1 MSTNWTSPETV
12 LHRSLRALVALATR
26 QGLVQGLNFLG
37 STVIARVLAPA
48 DYGVYAIVIFLA
60 SLLSRVAT
68 SGLGANLVRQEE
80 EPEEADYR
88 AVFTAQIGPILLASV
103 ALGLGAGPV
112 AGLYGLP
119 DGGVRLMQW
128 IALAFA
134 VSSFTTIPM
143 NRLERHLMF
152 RQVALIEIA
161 QMLAFQS
168 VAVAFAL
175 RGNAILGFGIA
186 VLARAGTGAVMANL
200 FCPWLPRFTRDVA
213 RIRRHARFGVVFQ
226 AAFLVSALKDSI
238 TTVFVGILMGTASV
252 GMLGWAGMVSSY
264 PVLVLMATQ
273 RVYLPAF
280 ARLREFPEHL
290 GRSVELTL
298 QFANACA
305 APFAVASLVLVN
317 PITVIIFGEKWLA
330 ALPCFYFLWLSNLF
344 VPSTTPLL
352 SLLNAR
358 GEPGIV
364 LRFAILWAVA
374 TWAIGVPLILA
385 FGEVG
390 FAAANAAVQLTNLLL
405 YRVARSRLD
414 FRLFR
419 PVAPI
424 WGLAGLLGAGLLGV
438 QAVRPAGTLLD
449 LVLYGGGMVLAFAAL
464 LSVWQRRRFANALR
478 LLRGTA

>member
-1 MSTNWTSPETV
+1 
-12 LHRSLRALVALATR
+12 
-26 QGLVQGLNFLG
+26 
-37 STVIARVLAPA
+37 
-48 DYGVYAIVIFLA
+48 
-60 SLLSRVAT
+60 VAT

-252 GMLGWAGMVSSY
+252 GMLGWARMVSSY
-264 PVLVLMATQ
+264 PVL
-273 RVYLPAF
+273 
-280 ARLREFPEHL
+280 
-290 GRSVELTL
+290 ELTL